1 MEVEVVM
8 GPFPTFSGTIDR
20 YLLDDGRLTYFTAG
34 NPDYMQLFS
43 WEYEGFNNSAPTSK
57 PTSKPKTT
65 KKPKSKNFNYDII
78 TPPNG
83 VSDQNDWSHAG
94 FDYNP
99 DIRVDADKEGRLI
112 SSELDNLAGN
122 VSFSTPS
129 KTIWD
134 KRADVLYKINEE
146 DGECTIANSSQNAYL
161 SIVFKNG
168 YRVHV
173 DALGFHRMNQ
183 FQYMGLVS

>member
-8 GPFPTFSGTIDR
+8 GPFPTFSGIIDR
-20 YLLDDGRLTYFTAG
+20 YLVDDGRLTYFTAG
-34 NPDYMQLFS
+34 NPDYMQLFA

-57 PTSKPKTT
+57 PTSKPK
-65 KKPKSKNFNYDII
+65 NFNYNII